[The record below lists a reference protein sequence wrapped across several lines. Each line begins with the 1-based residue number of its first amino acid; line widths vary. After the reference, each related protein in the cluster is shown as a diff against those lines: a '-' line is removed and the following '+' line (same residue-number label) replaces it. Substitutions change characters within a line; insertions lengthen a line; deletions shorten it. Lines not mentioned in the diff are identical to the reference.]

1 MIMNLVI
8 LESDLEK
15 FLKKMDSLNKKLRKF
30 SSEIRIASHRRG
42 FQLLNTGLVDITFP
56 VVEYFLEIPEKNK
69 RENTEFLGTLSFMSG
84 VPMIFSNTD
93 KYSIHELYKEN
104 SVCDHCHIS
113 RDRKKWFFFEEN
125 GQIKQIGSTC
135 VLEYFGIPLEG
146 ILGSFD
152 SEMRAFN
159 LKKVDIDYSSLDEE
173 EMESF
178 KKYFLNSNSF
188 IPASQILGVL
198 NYVTNGFSKGWEK
211 GEEGTSRIVKNVI
224 FDPMAD
230 AELRKVVQ
238 KNTEY
243 EDQIEIIKSYWTYKS
258 TYSNDFEFNIYSNL
272 YSGSVFNTS
281 VPYKNIGIVAWAY
294 WKAIN
299 NSVKESTSIKEK
311 SEEATSEFLGNVKER
326 ITIEGTI
333 KFIKSFPTS
342 YRYNQEG
349 ESYLYQIITDKGI
362 AKWFSSKDISYDM
375 VWKEGVETDEQGY
388 PLDYHKVAERMRAY
402 EEKLKNEGMKVTLT
416 GTVKYLET
424 FKGQKQTTLTRC
436 KVIKF

>member
-104 SVCDHCHIS
+104 SVCDHCHTS

-146 ILGSFD
+146 ILGAFD
-152 SEMRAFN
+152 SQ
-159 LKKVDIDYSSLDEE
+159 LKALDHGKVKIDYSSLDEE

-198 NYVTNGFSKGWEK
+198 NHVTNGFSKGWEK
-211 GEEGTSRIVKNVI
+211 GEEGTSREVKDTI
-224 FDPMAD
+224 FNPMAD
-230 AELRKVVQ
+230 KELRKVVQ

-243 EDQIEIIKSYWTYKS
+243 EAQIETIKSYWTYKS

-272 YSGSVFNTS
+272 YSGTTFNTS

-294 WKAIN
+294 WKAMFSKNQEKN
-299 NSVKESTSIKEK
+299 NNDGFVSQH
-311 SEEATSEFLGNVKER
+311 LGNIGER
-326 ITIEGTI
+326 ITVKGILKFVAYIQSDSYMLPGSYLYEIKTEKGLAKWFTSKELASEIAEDEYNKLNSQDADCSVLYKKWTESLKNGVEMTITGTI
-333 KFIKSFPTS
+333 KK
-342 YRYNQEG
+342 
-349 ESYLYQIITDKGI
+349 L
-362 AKWFSSKDISYDM
+362 DIY
-375 VWKEGVETDEQGY
+375 
-388 PLDYHKVAERMRAY
+388 
-402 EEKLKNEGMKVTLT
+402 
-416 GTVKYLET
+416 
-424 FKGQKQTTLTRC
+424 KGQKQTILTRC
-436 KVIKF
+436 KIK

>member
-30 SSEIRIASHRRG
+30 SSEIRIASHQRG
-42 FQLLNTGLVDITFP
+42 FQTLNTGLVDITFP
-56 VVEYFLEIPEKNK
+56 VVEYFLEIPENNK
-69 RENTEFLGTLSFMSG
+69 REDTEFLGTLSFMSG

-93 KYSIHELYKEN
+93 KYNIHELYKES
-104 SVCDHCHIS
+104 SVCDHCHTS

-135 VLEYFGIPLEG
+135 VLEYFGIPLEE

-159 LKKVDIDYSSLDEE
+159 LKKVDIDYSSLDEKE
-173 EMESF
+173 IESF
-178 KKYFLNSNSF
+178 KKYFLSSNSF
-188 IPASQILGVL
+188 IPASQILGIL

-211 GEEGTSRIVKNVI
+211 GEEGTSRIVKNTI
-224 FDPMAD
+224 FNPLAD
-230 AELRKVVQ
+230 AELRKAVQ

-272 YSGSVFNTS
+272 YSGSVFNAS
-281 VPYKNIGIVAWAY
+281 VPYKNIGVVAWAY

-299 NSVKESTSIKEK
+299 NSVKESTFVKEK
-311 SEEATSEFLGNVKER
+311 SEEVTSEFLGNLKER
-326 ITIEGTI
+326 ITINGTI
-333 KFIKSFPTS
+333 KFIKSFPAS
-342 YRYNQEG
+342 YGYSQEG

-362 AKWFSSKDISYDM
+362 AKWFSSKDISYDI
-375 VWKEGVETDEQGY
+375 VWKEGVETDEYGN
-388 PLDYHKVAERMRAY
+388 PLDYYKVAERMRAY